1 MDMMKIGILGIVG
14 ILTALFIK
22 DVKPQFAV
30 FISMATCILI
40 FFYAIEKLTF
50 LTQTLETLKNYIAL
64 KDSYLSILLKIIG
77 ITYIADFS
85 SNVCKDAGYSAIAG
99 QIEIFGKISIF
110 VVSAPVLMALLDTI
124 HDFMS

>member
-1 MDMMKIGILGIVG
+1 MMKIGILGIVG

>member
-1 MDMMKIGILGIVG
+1 LDMMKIGILGIVG

>member
-1 MDMMKIGILGIVG
+1 MDMMKIGILGIAG

-50 LTQTLETLKNYIAL
+50 LTQTLESLKNYIAL

>member
-1 MDMMKIGILGIVG
+1 MDMLKIGILGIVG
-14 ILTALFIK
+14 ILTALLVK
-22 DVKPQFAV
+22 EVKPQFATFV
-30 FISMATCILI
+30 SMATCVLI
-40 FFYAIEKLTF
+40 FFFAVQKLEF
-50 LTQTLETLKNYIAL
+50 LTQTLTTLKEYIAL

-124 HDFMS
+124 TEFMS

>member
-1 MDMMKIGILGIVG
+1 
-14 ILTALFIK
+14 
-22 DVKPQFAV
+22 
-30 FISMATCILI
+30 MATCILI